1 MKTILLLILS
11 ALTAFAATTYPVLTD
26 NANRTFSGGGTNL
39 ALLNGTNVFTGT
51 NTFAPAGFFTA
62 NNIGIR
68 KLWSCPTN
76 IYLTSLATTANPTN
90 HGDFANI
97 TQLAEVEV
105 PALLSSNSAFSMS
118 LTFVRT
124 TAQASAS
131 FIYLY
136 VGTNTNY
143 IGSVQIGG
151 TTAGVTMEFRPAGV
165 VYWHNVHSFSQ
176 QMQAGFNSPAYF
188 NSPSNFVDTSVP
200 FKVYLGAATATGHTN
215 LSVYDITMFESVR

>member
-1 MKTILLLILS
+1 
-11 ALTAFAATTYPVLTD
+11 VLTD